1 MPEQEIDARRSRLD
15 GSLIVGFFICLTAT
29 LATGTMYVV
38 HNAGAAVSNGLC
50 RHEPQK
56 EIPTTQSASLVAN
69 NR

>member
-1 MPEQEIDARRSRLD
+1 MPERDIDARRSRLD

-38 HNAGAAVSNGLC
+38 YGAGTAVSNGLC

-56 EIPTTQSASLVAN
+56 EISTTHPASLVAN